1 MNRNLY
7 SKLARSNIIRNR
19 DTYFPY
25 IFSSVVTVSMFY
37 MLLTIANRTKEA
49 DFLGDK
55 VMTDVLT
62 FGVIVIGLF
71 SFLFIFYTNSF
82 LLKRR
87 TKELGLYSVLGME
100 KRHISRV
107 TAYEI
112 LYSSLFSIAIGIVVG
127 IIFSKLM
134 FAVLLNLLKLDT
146 SISLNISLHSIIA
159 TIMLFILIFFTVI
172 FFNAI
177 RIHKLNPI
185 DLITGAKKGE
195 REPKSKWLI
204 GILGII
210 SLGSGYYLALTIEN
224 PVKAMLMFFIAVILV
239 AIGTYFLFTSGS
251 IIFLKILRRN
261 KRFYYQKNHF
271 ISVSNMI
278 YRMKQNAVGLAN
290 IAILSTAVLLIL
302 STTVSLYV
310 GLEDILAT
318 RYFRDVNATFAF
330 NVDDEKEY
338 EIEEIVFEKKMDNNI
353 KIENIVSYYNL
364 NIHGILV
371 GHEIRMDYTGNVSDD
386 NIYYLKLIP
395 LEDFNRNQDT
405 SFKLNEGQVL
415 LYSNKNYNYN
425 DIVVLGEKYD
435 IKGKLESINFLPR
448 SVFNQIVLIVPDM
461 VEVEKIMTKA
471 NELKKMNYMY
481 NINYD
486 YGFDIKGDYED
497 KVNFV
502 KDLKTQFKTS
512 IEGFELLEDRYTTR
526 QDFISIYGSLFF
538 IGIFLGTLFVIV
550 TVLIIYYKQITEGYD
565 DRERFVIL
573 QKVGMSKMEV
583 KKAIKSQILLVFFL
597 PLITAIIHIMFAFPL
612 VRKIL
617 ALMSLTNTK
626 LFLSTTAIVILVFA
640 IGYGIVYKWTAKV
653 YYKIVN

>member
-159 TIMLFILIFFTVI
+159 TIVLFILIFFTVI

-318 RYFRDVNATFAF
+318 RYFRDVNATFSF

-502 KDLKTQFKTS
+502 KDLKSQFKTS

>member
-159 TIMLFILIFFTVI
+159 TIVLFILIFFTVI

-185 DLITGAKKGE
+185 DLITGVKKGE

-318 RYFRDVNATFAF
+318 RYFRDVNATFSF

-405 SFKLNEGQVL
+405 NFKLNEGQVL

-502 KDLKTQFKTS
+502 KDLKSQFKTS
-512 IEGFELLEDRYTTR
+512 IEGFGLIEDRYTTR

-573 QKVGMSKMEV
+573 QKVGLSKMEV

-640 IGYGIVYKWTAKV
+640 IGYGIVYKWTAKA

>member
-159 TIMLFILIFFTVI
+159 TIVLFILIFFTVI

-405 SFKLNEGQVL
+405 SFKLNKGQVL

-502 KDLKTQFKTS
+502 KDLKSQFKTS

>member
-7 SKLARSNIIRNR
+7 SKLARSNIIRNK

-159 TIMLFILIFFTVI
+159 TIVLFILIFFTVI

-502 KDLKTQFKTS
+502 KDLKSQFKTS
-512 IEGFELLEDRYTTR
+512 IEGFELIEDRYTTR

>member
-1 MNRNLY
+1 
-7 SKLARSNIIRNR
+7 
-19 DTYFPY
+19 
-25 IFSSVVTVSMFY
+25 MFY

-159 TIMLFILIFFTVI
+159 TIVLFILIFFIVI

-204 GILGII
+204 GIFGII

-502 KDLKTQFKTS
+502 KDLKSQFKTS
-512 IEGFELLEDRYTTR
+512 IEGFGLIEDRYTTR

>member
-159 TIMLFILIFFTVI
+159 TIVLFILIFFTVI

-318 RYFRDVNATFAF
+318 RYFRDVNATFSF

-338 EIEEIVFEKKMDNNI
+338 EIEEKVFEKKMDNNI

-502 KDLKTQFKTS
+502 KDLKSQFKTS

>member
-502 KDLKTQFKTS
+502 KDLKSQFKTS

>member
-318 RYFRDVNATFAF
+318 RYFRDVNATFSF

-371 GHEIRMDYTGNVSDD
+371 GHEIMMDYTGNVSDD

-405 SFKLNEGQVL
+405 SFKLNKGQVL

-502 KDLKTQFKTS
+502 KDLKSQFKTS

-640 IGYGIVYKWTAKV
+640 IGYGIVYKWTAKA

>member
-7 SKLARSNIIRNR
+7 SKLARSNIIRNK

-159 TIMLFILIFFTVI
+159 TIVLFILIFFIVI

-502 KDLKTQFKTS
+502 KDLKSQFKTS
-512 IEGFELLEDRYTTR
+512 IEGFGLIEDRYTTR

>member
-159 TIMLFILIFFTVI
+159 TIVLFILIFFIVI

-318 RYFRDVNATFAF
+318 RYFRDVNATFSF

-371 GHEIRMDYTGNVSDD
+371 GHEIRMDYTGNVSVD

-502 KDLKTQFKTS
+502 KDLKSQFKTS

>member
-159 TIMLFILIFFTVI
+159 TIVLFILIFFTVI

-371 GHEIRMDYTGNVSDD
+371 GHEIMMDYTGNVSDD

-461 VEVEKIMTKA
+461 VEIEKIMTKA

-502 KDLKTQFKTS
+502 KDLKSQFKTS
-512 IEGFELLEDRYTTR
+512 IEGFGLIEDRYTTR

>member
-159 TIMLFILIFFTVI
+159 TIVLFILIFFTVI

-461 VEVEKIMTKA
+461 VEIEKIMTKA

-502 KDLKTQFKTS
+502 KDLKSQFKTS
-512 IEGFELLEDRYTTR
+512 IEGFELIEDRYTTR